1 MIHIFQGQFF
11 SGNDYKIYLL
21 GNPIIW
27 WLNLLM
33 LFFYPFIV
41 LIIVIRRK
49 RCCDEIPLIEK
60 ENQRFLSASIWIFI
74 GWCLHY
80 FPFYA
85 MGRVLYFHHYFP
97 AAIFSSM
104 LTAII
109 LDYLF
114 NTLPIL
120 MLYIVYHQ
128 KSTAEIIDPRYQ
140 SARLVFHFIYGT
152 FISAIAYS
160 FYLFS
165 PLAYGIIRLLTSVTS
180 TGNSSTGSSIIIAA
194 GAAIGSKSTLSTD
207 DLNADHID
215 YSSEQQMKS
224 LRWMDSW
231 EF

>member
-1 MIHIFQGQFF
+1 
-11 SGNDYKIYLL
+11 
-21 GNPIIW
+21 
-27 WLNLLM
+27 M

-49 RCCDEIPLIEK
+49 RNCDEIPLIEK
-60 ENQRFLSASIWIFI
+60 ENQRFLSASVWLFI

-104 LTAII
+104 LTAVI

-114 NTLPIL
+114 NALPIL
-120 MLYIVYHQ
+120 MVYIIYDQ
-128 KSTAEIIDPRYQ
+128 KSTDYRYQ
-140 SARLVFHFIYGT
+140 NARLVLHFIYGT

-165 PLAYGIIRLLTSVTS
+165 PLAYGIIRLLTSVTNS
-180 TGNSSTGSSIIIAA
+180 HVGNSSTGSSSIIIAA
-194 GAAIGSKSTLSTD
+194 GAAIGSQSSLSID
-207 DLNADHID
+207 GGDLNANQID

-224 LRWMDSW
+224 LRWMESW